1 MLQGAEGASQ
11 ISVKWDGAP
20 AIFCGTNPENGKFF
34 VATKSLFNA
43 TPKIN
48 YTNAD
53 IKRNHGGALAD
64 KLTVALKYFPKLGIK
79 GVLQGDLLFTS
90 GDKKTEVVD
99 GKSSIV
105 FTPNTITYAVP
116 VVKTGI
122 LGSSLYKRVNAAK
135 IGIIFHTSY
144 SGKTIKDLSA
154 SFGAGVSGLKKNR
167 DVFFDDAMYKQT
179 NPGFTRTEEIAF
191 DNIIRMS
198 EGSAYKAGKFIDKI
212 KKDKNTLSLGVQ
224 LKTFFNTYIREG
236 TPITNT
242 KSLANNFEVY
252 FRDKIQKEID
262 KYNKALNVSDLKKL
276 AVSGIYGASEVATE
290 MLTTVRLVKDL
301 KSANTLFYKEGFAPA
316 FKQAI
321 KDIPLGGAL
330 EGGGEGLNNII
341 GNVADI
347 TILKEDNNAFDGV
360 TESAA
365 QGFFIGNGFKVA
377 NVGSLAKAYAYDII
391 TDKQNKQE
399 IKSILKEINNLSSA
413 FTENTDIN
421 TKAEAARVIRSKIKE
436 LSLNEIFGY

>member
-1 MLQGAEGASQ
+1 MLQGGEGGSQ

-53 IKRNHGGALAD
+53 INRNHGGALAE

-90 GDKKTEVVD
+90 GDKSREKVAGQD
-99 GKSSIV
+99 SIV
-105 FTPNTITYAVP
+105 FSPNTITYAVP
-116 VVKTGI
+116 VVKSGFF
-122 LGSSLYKRVNAAK
+122 GSSLYKRINSAK

-144 SGKTIKDLSA
+144 SGKTIKSLSA
-154 SFGAGVSGLKKNR
+154 SFGAGVAGLSKNK

-212 KKDKNTLSLGVQ
+212 KNDKNTLSLGIQ
-224 LKTFFNTYIREG
+224 LKTFFNTYIRQG

-242 KSLANNFEVY
+242 KALANNFEVY
-252 FRDKIQKEID
+252 FKNKLQKEID
-262 KYNKALNVSDLKKL
+262 GKKQESTKQKYEEIREVGMRIIRADREGLYFAIATYITFQSAKTILMKK
-276 AVSGIYGASEVATE
+276 
-290 MLTTVRLVKDL
+290 
-301 KSANTLFYKEGFAPA
+301 
-316 FKQAI
+316 
-321 KDIPLGGAL
+321 
-330 EGGGEGLNNII
+330 LNNIQSI
-341 GNVADI
+341 GSFLR
-347 TILKEDNNAFDGV
+347 TK
-360 TESAA
+360 
-365 QGFFIGNGFKVA
+365 NGFKVTNPEGYVAIKQGGAVKLVDRLEFSRA
-377 NVGSLAKAYAYDII
+377 NFNMAKNWV
-391 TDKQNKQE
+391 K
-399 IKSILKEINNLSSA
+399 
-413 FTENTDIN
+413 
-421 TKAEAARVIRSKIKE
+421 
-436 LSLNEIFGY
+436 G